1 MSGLT
6 AAAPGVQPQKDKAHT
21 RQYTIEEYLELEETA
36 LVNHEFDNGN
46 LIQMPGG
53 TPQHSLIKA
62 RVVHVLIEKIDST
75 KKNHLVFNSDIRI
88 YLPAFNRAVMP
99 DAAVVTGK
107 ADFSIEH
114 PVGVLLNPSLVVEV
128 LSDST
133 ESYDRGEKFARYRS
147 LASLEEY
154 VLVSQNEP
162 RVETFVKQNGKWFI
176 NEAAQGMDA
185 EVELASLG
193 LKIPLKDLFWNVPFE
208 APKKKQR
215 KKSGE

>member
-6 AAAPGVQPQKDKAHT
+6 PAAPRVQAKKDKAHT
-21 RQYTIEEYLELEETA
+21 RQYTLGEYLALEETA

-46 LIQMPGG
+46 LVQMPGG
-53 TPQHSLIKA
+53 TPQHSIVRA
-62 RVVHVLIEKIDST
+62 RVISALVQKS
-75 KKNHLVFNSDIRI
+75 KAAKQNHLVFNSDIRI
-88 YLPAFNRAVMP
+88 YLPDFNRAVMP
-99 DAAVVTGK
+99 DAAVVAGK
-107 ADFSIEH
+107 AHFSIEH
-114 PVGVLLNPSLVVEV
+114 PVGVLLNPTLVVEV

-147 LASLEEY
+147 LTSLEEF

-215 KKSGE
+215 KKSSE